1 MSKPT
6 EFWLWW
12 IRDEFGERRMIM
24 YRMSR
29 QVALERYPY
38 AQPVPGT
45 LQIRNRP
52 DVDDEKPFPV
62 LE

>member
-1 MSKPT
+1 MTKPT

-12 IRDEFGERRMIM
+12 IRDEFGERRMIT

-29 QVALERYPY
+29 QVALERYPN
-38 AQPVPGT
+38 ARPVPGT

-52 DVDDEKPFPV
+52 DADDKRSS
-62 LE
+62 